1 MSISQRRQK
10 LQSKIDRAYD
20 DYLEGR
26 VSEAQWTRKS
36 AEWESELA
44 TTDAELSRLTTA
56 APTDVATG
64 EKILELAKTAHFRYV
79 EQSPAEQRR
88 LLDIVLSNCTF
99 DRGTLCPTY
108 TKPFDLLVRGT
119 KLEIGGEGGIRTRQ
133 DSLVSL
139 SCRFH
144 IATIP
149 VDAMDA
155 VASCTRLHQDFFML
169 WSNFGN
175 SVQVSK

>member
-1 MSISQRRQK
+1 MKFIMAKPTRNRRVRTLLSISQRRQK
-10 LQSKIDRAYD
+10 LQSKNDRAYD

-64 EKILELAKTAHFRYV
+64 EKILELAKTAHLRYV

-88 LLDIVLSNCTF
+88 LLDIVLSDCTLAEANKKGQLSF
-99 DRGTLCPTY
+99 
-108 TKPFDLLVRGT
+108 PFLELESRELFETEVRNNHQ
-119 KLEIGGEGGIRTRQ
+119 IYGG
-133 DSLVSL
+133 
-139 SCRFH
+139 
-144 IATIP
+144 P
-149 VDAMDA
+149 
-155 VASCTRLHQDFFML
+155 
-169 WSNFGN
+169 
-175 SVQVSK
+175 